1 MIGMEKKNKNSIKAS
16 LTLPL
21 QTLKLHLWMETQVPV
36 SEGESRRKHK
46 RRFELAIESWEQSTA
61 FPAAG
66 LVYAAE
72 K

>member
-1 MIGMEKKNKNSIKAS
+1 
-16 LTLPL
+16 
-21 QTLKLHLWMETQVPV
+21 METQVPV
-36 SEGESRRKHK
+36 SEGGSRRKHK
-46 RRFELAIESWEQSTA
+46 HRFELAIESWEQSTA

>member
-1 MIGMEKKNKNSIKAS
+1 MDGNPGACQWGGKQEKA
-16 LTLPL
+16 
-21 QTLKLHLWMETQVPV
+21 QA
-36 SEGESRRKHK
+36 
-46 RRFELAIESWEQSTA
+46 LAIESWEQSTA